1 MPFSQPS
8 TDQETE
14 MNVHN
19 SFQFNKI
26 GAYRQ
31 MWYLADAQYVHV
43 DGIKYTVVEQSA
55 RTNVFRNPDGVIQEF
70 THDQLLLKHLDN
82 KLLVEKQFAGHP
94 TLKIGGDMVDFPL
107 HKVRR
112 AMYLT
117 DGLDLFLEMHG
128 KKDHPLA
135 IENGWKKKV
144 TTGRDCLT
152 VILPAIRSA
161 INEKWTVKKG
171 ASESTIPK
179 MPKER
184 QFKRL
189 FDIYVAS
196 NCDSMVLVSR
206 RRGPGSRATD
216 AHPLDQ
222 ELWMKHARLYADPKC
237 PSMRACLESLRYE
250 VELLNANL
258 EKGGRRFNMPSRNAF
273 EGLIK
278 GMGEYFLHCAR
289 HGEAAAMKKFAPV
302 RQGLQIRAPGERVE
316 MDEWKVDL
324 HSLMAFTDAW
334 QNLSVEQRKVLKK
347 VRVWVTVAIDVAT
360 RCILALRFSTRA
372 PSAHSSLAALEMVV
386 TSKEHIAEVAGAL
399 SRWHHA
405 LTPRQIHGDAGAGFI
420 DARFRAAV
428 AALHCKHVIPP
439 AGMPSARGTIESVF
453 RTFGQ
458 RFMHYFHGRTFSSID
473 EKGDYRSDANAV
485 LNIDELCRYL
495 TRAIVDIY
503 HHEPHS
509 GLGGE
514 TPANAW
520 LRLSREYAVIPP
532 INQSQRRRIFGTMI
546 KRKLSQRGIR
556 FLGIHYNSPD
566 LQRVWADR
574 SAVPNSETPW
584 VNIRVDRFDLRTIS
598 YYDEEQWV
606 DLTTELQIPD
616 GVSVWEWTEAADAL
630 AKAHR
635 KNLPMNLSTVLKTV
649 NGLREAGNA
658 AAARAELGTD
668 IISAEAYRKVE
679 MSRWGYDITDDIIKA
694 KCLSALS
701 VAHNPLTTS
710 VEEFRFLV
718 RNTDEHDAYFAK
730 SEREYNAFEARQD
743 QAKRGDSSLTI
754 NFDE

>member
-1 MPFSQPS
+1 
-8 TDQETE
+8 
-14 MNVHN
+14 MNAHN
-19 SFQFNKI
+19 PFQFNKT
-26 GAYRQ
+26 GTHQQ
-31 MWYLADAQYVHV
+31 MWYLADAKYVHV
-43 DGIKYTVVEQSA
+43 EGIKYTVVEQNA
-55 RTNVFRNPDGVIQEF
+55 KTNVFRNPDGVIQEF
-70 THDQLLLKHLDN
+70 THDQLLLKHLEN
-82 KLLVEKQFAGHP
+82 KLFVEKQLAGHP

-117 DGLDLFLEMHG
+117 DALDLFLEMHL
-128 KKDHPLA
+128 KKDHALA
-135 IENGWKKKV
+135 LASGWEKKV
-144 TTGRDCLT
+144 TTGRDCLA

-161 INEKWTVKKG
+161 ISLKWTVTKG

-179 MPKER
+179 LPNER

-189 FDIYVAS
+189 FDLYVAS
-196 NCDSMVLVSR
+196 DCDSMALVSR
-206 RRGPGSRATD
+206 RTGPGSRAAD

-222 ELWMKHARLYADPKC
+222 ELWVKHARLYADPKC
-237 PSMRACLESLRYE
+237 PSMRACLESLRAE
-250 VELLNANL
+250 VELLNAKL
-258 EKGGRRFNMPSRNAF
+258 ERGGRRFNMPSRNAF
-273 EGLIK
+273 ETLIK

-302 RQGLQIRAPGERVE
+302 RQGLRIRAPGERIE
-316 MDEWKVDL
+316 MDEWKIDL
-324 HSLMAFTDAW
+324 HSLMAFTDVL
-334 QNLSVEQRKVLKK
+334 QTLNVEQRAALKK
-347 VRVWVTVAIDVAT
+347 IRVWVTVAIDVAT

-405 LTPRQIHGDAGAGFI
+405 LTPRQIFTDAGAGFI

-428 AALHCKHVIPP
+428 ASLHCKHVIPP

-473 EKGDYRSDANAV
+473 EKGDYKSDANAV

-532 INQSQRRRIFGTMI
+532 INQSQRRRIFGTLI
-546 KRKLSQRGIR
+546 KRKLSQRGIV
-556 FLGIHYNSPD
+556 FLGIHYNSPA
-566 LQRVWADR
+566 LQRLWADR
-574 SAVPNSETPW
+574 SALPHSQTPS
-584 VNIRVDRFDLRTIS
+584 VNVRVDRFNVRTIS
-598 YYDEEQWV
+598 YHDDEQWI
-606 DLTTELQIPD
+606 DLSTELQIPD
-616 GVSVWEWTEAADAL
+616 DVSVWEWTEAADNL

-635 KNLPMNLSTVLKTV
+635 KNVPMKLSTVLATI
-649 NGLREAGNA
+649 NDLREAGNA

-679 MSRWGYDITDDIIKA
+679 MSRWGYDITDDIINEKA
-694 KCLSALS
+694 LSRLS
-701 VAHNPLTTS
+701 VAHNPITTS

-718 RNTDEHDAYFAK
+718 RNTEEQNAYFAK
-730 SEREYNAFEARQD
+730 SEREYPASEAAQKK
-743 QAKRGDSSLTI
+743 AKQGDSSLEI
-754 NFDE
+754 DFDD